1 MSVSNLSRHASCF
14 LASLPAASR
23 HRFAAVHTGAIRL
36 AWTPSCTSTQGRV
49 HGFLSNTS
57 CVTLPVRRPDLRS
70 SSHSVLPYG
79 PPEVPHFLSHGS
91 RLGGFCGS
99 GLFSPPFG
107 GLPSKHWG
115 NTGIRLKSCPKR
127 DSLLLLTPA
136 SEA

>member
-1 MSVSNLSRHASCF
+1 MSASNLSRHVSCF
-14 LASLPAASR
+14 LESLPAASR
-23 HRFAAVHTGAIRL
+23 HFFAALHTGAMRF

-49 HGFLSNTS
+49 HGFLSKIS

-91 RLGGFCGS
+91 RLRGFCGS
-99 GLFSPPFG
+99 VFFSPLVG

-115 NTGIRLKSCPKR
+115 KWRLPSR
-127 DSLLLLTPA
+127 A
-136 SEA
+136 